1 MNTDNEYMPTFA
13 DRMNSDEQ
21 KIQAIMEANRAEKL
35 ERMRFEAAC
44 AAMQG
49 FCASNDKEWDAKDCV
64 EHADDLLS
72 ALYPEV
78 AK

>member
-1 MNTDNEYMPTFA
+1 MTDEYMPTFA
-13 DRMNSDEQ
+13 DRMDD
-21 KIQAIMEANRAEKL
+21 KR

-49 FCASNDKEWDAKDCV
+49 FCASNEKEWDAKDCV
-64 EHADDLLS
+64 EHADDLLA

-78 AK
+78 KRD